1 MSFSHAKRMV
11 LDTVQRFASAIR
23 SILASTSG
31 GTLPATSTI
40 NVVSDLAGRP
50 TGLFAFVDF
59 VPRIR
64 QRIVNI
70 VNFVKAGL
78 ILGEERFTR

>member
-1 MSFSHAKRMV
+1 MV

-40 NVVSDLAGRP
+40 SCASFLAGRP
-50 TGLFAFVDF
+50 IGLFTFVDF

-64 QRIVNI
+64 DRIVND
-70 VNFVKAGL
+70 VNVVKAKL
-78 ILGEERFTR
+78 ILDRQGFTR